1 MNENGDDP
9 NEPAMTPGHG
19 GRQGPAVLWDAG
31 LADHLDQVRH
41 DGDRPLDELVDP
53 LLTSLRSHGFALL
66 RSLDH
71 GRPGSVTERLQ
82 GLGERLGRIVPQS
95 PRGEMIEDVRD
106 VSDIEEQDD
115 RGYRSGGELSPHSDP
130 PTLIILRCVTAARSG
145 GESHLVN
152 VGTIRARI
160 AIDDPATL
168 DTLYQPFPMWRV
180 EGQGGRPAGAD
191 ERSIPVLAERDGI
204 TSCVLYRP
212 FIERGAAALNAPL
225 TTAQIRA
232 LDAFD
237 RHSHDPALALRFT
250 LSAGETLILHNR
262 AVLHARTDFDDH
274 PELARR
280 RHLLRLWIDAPDAL
294 PADPAHELGDI
305 FAA

>member
-1 MNENGDDP
+1 MTADDDRDRR
-9 NEPAMTPGHG
+9 
-19 GRQGPAVLWDAG
+19 GRAVLWDAG
-31 LADHLDQVRH
+31 LADDLDEVRH
-41 DGDRPLDELVDP
+41 DGDRPLDELVEP
-53 LLTSLRSHGFALL
+53 TFASLRSHGFALL
-66 RSLDH
+66 HSLDRGH
-71 GRPGSVTERLQ
+71 PDTITGRLR
-82 GLGERLGRIVPQS
+82 GLGSRLGRIVPQS

-106 VSDIEEQDD
+106 VSDIEDRDD

-130 PTLIILRCVTAARSG
+130 PTLIILHCVNAARSG

-160 AIDDPATL
+160 ATDDPAAL

-180 EGQGGRPAGAD
+180 EGQGGRPAGPD
-191 ERSIPVLAERDGI
+191 ERSIPVLAERDGV

-212 FIERGAAALNAPL
+212 FIELGADALDTPL
-225 TTAQIRA
+225 TAAQVRA

-262 AVLHARTDFDDH
+262 AVLHARTDYDDH
-274 PELARR
+274 PEFARR

>member
-1 MNENGDDP
+1 MTENER
-9 NEPAMTPGHG
+9 G
-19 GRQGPAVLWDAG
+19 GREGPAVLWDAG
-31 LADHLDQVRH
+31 LADHLDEVRH
-41 DGDRPLDELVDP
+41 DGDRPLDALVEP
-53 LLTSLRSHGFALL
+53 TLASLRSHGFALL
-66 RSLDH
+66 GSLDR
-71 GRPGSVTERLQ
+71 GRPGSVAERLQ

-106 VSDIEEQDD
+106 VSDIEERDD

-130 PTLIILRCVTAARSG
+130 PTLIILHCVTAARSG

-152 VGTIRARI
+152 VGAIRARI
-160 AIDDPATL
+160 ATEDPAAL

-180 EGQGGRPAGAD
+180 EGQGGRPAGPD
-191 ERSIPVLAERDGI
+191 DRSIPVLAERGGI

-212 FIERGAAALNAPL
+212 YIELGADALDTPL
-225 TTAQIRA
+225 TSDQVSA

-237 RHSHDPALALRFT
+237 RHSHDPTLALRFT
-250 LSAGETLILHNR
+250 LSPGETLVLHNR

>member
-1 MNENGDDP
+1 MTTNDQPERPVTPEHG
-9 NEPAMTPGHG
+9 EPRSQT
-19 GRQGPAVLWDAG
+19 VSWDAG
-31 LADHLDQVRH
+31 LVDDLGRVRL
-41 DGDRPLDELVDP
+41 DGDRPLDELVEP
-53 LLTSLRSHGFALL
+53 TLASLRSHGFALL
-66 RSLDH
+66 TSLDR
-71 GRPGSVTERLQ
+71 GRPESITERLQ

-106 VSDIEEQDD
+106 VSDIEEEDD

-130 PTLIILRCVTAARSG
+130 PTVNILHCVTAARSG

-152 VGTIRARI
+152 VGAIRARI
-160 AIDDPATL
+160 ESDDPAAL
-168 DTLYQPFPMWRV
+168 DTMYEPFPMWRV
-180 EGQGGRPAGAD
+180 EGQGGRPAGPD
-191 ERSIPVLAERDGI
+191 DRPIPVLAERDGI

-212 FIERGAAALNAPL
+212 FIERGAAALNIPL

-237 RHSHDPALALRFT
+237 RHSHDPTLALRFT

-262 AVLHARTDFDDH
+262 AVLHARTDYDDH

-294 PADPAHELGDI
+294 PADPVHELGDI